1 MKVYPSSLI
10 ALCKAT
16 VVRAVQVLSHVA
28 GRSTRRVPTR
38 AA

>member
-16 VVRAVQVLSHVA
+16 VVRAVQVLGRVA
-28 GRSTRRVPTR
+28 GRTD
-38 AA
+38 